1 MSNKNI
7 DPSVENHK
15 SISNKI
21 EQMTLNSIR
30 KILPDKAIEKA
41 CNATG
46 YRYRQRM
53 ITPIV
58 TILHMI
64 LAAIWPEE
72 SFAASWQILWT
83 CFSSMFAE
91 HAGKSPSLGS
101 VAKARYRLP
110 LELWSKLFEWL
121 SLQAQNLSQSFDKWK
136 GHRVALLDG
145 SCVSMP
151 AKPELFEEFG
161 RPTGFHGKCR
171 YPLARLV
178 TLCIA
183 GTMTVLDYALGR
195 YDEDENSL
203 ARPLLEKLRKGDL
216 LIADRHFAAAHFY
229 WYYQSMG
236 VEFLTKMHQ
245 RLKISRIK
253 PIESYSQYDFLGWLN
268 INETYRR
275 KDPALPA
282 KIMVRFIRIVVR
294 DRGQRKTVW
303 LVTSLLDGKLY
314 PAREIATVYGKRWR
328 IETLFREVKINLSAD
343 VLRSLCPQA
352 IRKEVAAK
360 LIAVNVVRMIIIE
373 AAIEKGVDP
382 IRISFAHAVRA
393 ILMFA
398 PVLSFEPIWKLPQ
411 IYKAMLVEIG
421 TNLVPERPGRKEPR
435 AVTRERKHYPKL
447 RTTRE
452 QWRRAYAA

>member
-1 MSNKNI
+1 MTTYSIVPPPENSSTI
-7 DPSVENHK
+7 SSDLASVPL
-15 SISNKI
+15 S
-21 EQMTLNSIR
+21 SIR
-30 KILPDKAIEKA
+30 KILPDKIILQA
-41 CNATG
+41 CRDAG
-46 YRYRQRM
+46 YSFRHRL
-53 ITPIV
+53 ITPVV
-58 TILHMI
+58 TVLHML

-83 CFSSMFAE
+83 SFSSMFSD

-101 VAKARYRLP
+101 VAKARSRLP
-110 LELWSKLFEWL
+110 LQIWEKLFEWL

-136 GHRVALLDG
+136 GHRVVLLDG

-151 AKPELFEEFG
+151 DNPELIEEFG
-161 RPTGFHGKCR
+161 NPTGFHGKCR

-195 YDEDENSL
+195 YNQDENSL
-203 ARPLLEKLRKGDL
+203 ARPLLGKLRKGDL
-216 LIADRHFAAAHFY
+216 LLADRHFAAAHFY
-229 WYYQSMG
+229 WYYKSLG
-236 VEFLTKMHQ
+236 LEFLTKAHH

-253 PIESYSQYDFLGWLN
+253 RIESYSRDDFLGWLK
-268 INETYRR
+268 IGETYRR
-275 KDPALPA
+275 KDPDLPD
-282 KIMVRFIRIVVR
+282 KIMVRFIRIMVCN
-294 DRGQRKTVW
+294 RGQRKAVW
-303 LVTSLLDGKLY
+303 LVTSLLDDKLY
-314 PAREIATVYGKRWR
+314 PAKEISVLYGKRWR

-343 VLRSLCPQA
+343 VLRSLSPEG
-352 IRKEVAAK
+352 IRKEVAAR
-360 LIAVNVVRMIIIE
+360 LIAVNIVRMIMIE

-382 IRISFAHAVRA
+382 IRISFAHTIRA

-398 PVLSFEPIWKLPQ
+398 PSLAREPIWKLPQ
-411 IYKAMLVEIG
+411 IYRAMLVEIG
-421 TNLVPERPGRKEPR
+421 MHLVPERPGRNEPR

>member
-7 DPSVENHK
+7 DPAAENHK
-15 SISNKI
+15 SISDKI
-21 EQMTLNSIR
+21 EEMTFNSIR
-30 KILPDKAIEKA
+30 KILPDKAIEDA
-41 CNATG
+41 CNAAE

-58 TILHMI
+58 TVLHMI

-83 CFSSMFAE
+83 SFSSMFTE
-91 HAGKSPSLGS
+91 YGGKSPSLGS

-110 LELWSKLFEWL
+110 LEMWKKLFEWL

-136 GHRVALLDG
+136 GHRVVLLDG

-151 AKPELFEEFG
+151 DNPELFEEFG
-161 RPTGFHGKCR
+161 RPTGYHGKCR

-195 YDEDENSL
+195 YDQDENSL
-203 ARPLLEKLRKGDL
+203 ARPLLGKLQRGDL
-216 LIADRHFAAAHFY
+216 LLADRHFAAAHFY
-229 WYYQSMG
+229 WYYKSLG
-236 VEFLTKMHQ
+236 LEFLTKAHQ

-253 PIESYSQYDFLGWLN
+253 PIQSYSRYDFLGWLN

-275 KDPALPA
+275 KDPQLPI
-282 KIMVRFIRIVVR
+282 KIMVRFIRTVVR

-303 LVTSLLDGKLY
+303 LVSSLLDDRLY
-314 PAREIATVYGKRWR
+314 PAKEIALLYGKRWR
-328 IETLFREVKINLSAD
+328 IETLFREVKINLSGD
-343 VLRSLCPQA
+343 VLRSMCPQA
-352 IRKEVAAK
+352 IRKEVAAR
-360 LIAVNVVRMIIIE
+360 LIAVNIVRMIMIE
-373 AAIEKGVDP
+373 AAIEKSVDP
-382 IRISFAHAVRA
+382 TRISFIHAVRA

-398 PVLSFEPIWKLPQ
+398 PALACEPIWKLPQ

-421 TNLVPERPGRKEPR
+421 TNLVPERPGRNEPR

-452 QWRRAYAA
+452 QWRVAYAA

>member
-15 SISNKI
+15 SISDKI
-21 EQMTLNSIR
+21 EEMTLNSIR
-30 KILPDKAIEKA
+30 KILTDKAIENA

-58 TILHMI
+58 TVLHMI

-91 HAGKSPSLGS
+91 YAGKSPSLGS

-136 GHRVALLDG
+136 GHRVVLLDG

-151 AKPELFEEFG
+151 NKPELFEEFG

-183 GTMTVLDYALGR
+183 GTMTVLDYVLGR

-253 PIESYSQYDFLGWLN
+253 PIESYSRYDFLGWLN

-275 KDPALPA
+275 KDPNLPA

-303 LVTSLLDGKLY
+303 LVTSLLDDKLY
-314 PAREIATVYGKRWR
+314 PAKEIATVYGKRWR

-360 LIAVNVVRMIIIE
+360 MIAVNIVRMIMIE
-373 AAIEKGVDP
+373 ASIEKGVDP

-398 PVLSFEPIWKLPQ
+398 PSLSCEPLWKLPQ

-421 TNLVPERPGRKEPR
+421 TNLFPERPGRNEPR

-452 QWRRAYAA
+452 QWRIAYAA